1 MGPEPLPEPAAVKRV
16 IHIVDRLDRVN
27 FGIWNAALA
36 TTRPLR
42 ERHGLGA
49 EIWYPAATREGEDP
63 DLQGAVSRGLPDT
76 GKPALAAT
84 AEAAGLDPEEDV
96 IVSHGC
102 WRYPTRWGYAL
113 RLRGFAWLAV
123 PHGMLE
129 GWSVQQKRL
138 RKALY
143 FRFYEG
149 PRLRMAQ
156 RLRAVGRPEWENL
169 RKQFGDKVIWI
180 PNGVPKRKASSPER
194 ASREERIVLFLA
206 RLHHKKGLLPLLEGW
221 RRSRVSADRR
231 FRLVLAGPDD
241 GELARVRSC
250 IAENLRGASIE
261 LPGPVYGEEKF
272 RLLERSRFYVLPSH
286 SEGFPTSVLE
296 AMQFGLV
303 PLISMGC
310 NFPDVFEKDLGLRAE
325 PDPESIRRALDRIG
339 AMDDAEWQ
347 RRSRAAAA
355 YIDAHYTNERLGDEL
370 HALYRQ
376 LLGECRTGTT
386 AGNRIQG

>member
-1 MGPEPLPEPAAVKRV
+1 MKRV
-16 IHIVDRLDRVN
+16 IHIVDRLDQVN

-49 EIWYPAATREGEDP
+49 EVWYPAATREREDP
-63 DLQGAVSRGLPDT
+63 DLQGAVPRGLPDT
-76 GKPALAAT
+76 GKATLAAT
-84 AEAAGLDPEEDV
+84 VEAAALDPDEDV

-113 RLRGFAWLAV
+113 RVRGFAWLAV

-143 FRFYEG
+143 YRIVEK
-149 PRLRMAQ
+149 RLLHKAQ

-169 RKQFGDKVIWI
+169 RKEFGDKVIWI
-180 PNGVPKRKASSPER
+180 PNGVPKRSDPQPER
-194 ASREERIVLFLA
+194 APGEERIVLFLA

-221 RRSRVSADRR
+221 RRSAVSADRR

-241 GELARVRSC
+241 GELAGVRSFL
-250 IAENLRGASIE
+250 AEHPMHGSVE
-261 LPGPVYGEEKF
+261 LPGPVYGEEKS

-296 AMQFGLV
+296 AMQHGLV
-303 PLISMGC
+303 PLISDGC
-310 NFPDVFEKDLGLRAE
+310 NFPDVFEKNLGLRAE
-325 PDPESIRRALDRIG
+325 PDPESIRVALDRIG
-339 AMDDAEWQ
+339 DMDDAEW
-347 RRSRAAAA
+347 RRLSRNAAA
-355 YIDAHYTNERLGDEL
+355 YIDAHYTNERLGDDL
-370 HALYRQ
+370 LCLYRR
-376 LLGECRTGTT
+376 LLGERKGTSGE
-386 AGNRIQG
+386 GNPARG